1 MKNIFTPWRMDFIKS
16 KKPEHCV
23 FCKAG
28 TNIGGEGKDFIVYRG
43 EKCFVILNRYPCAT
57 GHIMII
63 PYRHCQKFED
73 LGNEELS
80 EMMILAKKFVS
91 VLKRAF
97 SPDGFNMGMNLGAAA
112 GAGIADHV
120 HLHIV
125 PRWVGDT
132 NFMPIFAEVKIHPTD
147 LEGAYKAILQALEV
161 IA

>member
-1 MKNIFTPWRMDFIKS
+1 MDFIKS

-43 EKCFVILNRYPCAT
+43 EKCFVILNRYPYAT

-97 SPDGFNMGMNLGAAA
+97 TPDGFNMGMNLGAAA
-112 GAGIADHV
+112 GAGIADHI

-125 PRWVGDT
+125 PRWIGDT

-147 LEGAYKAILQALEV
+147 LEGVYKAILQALE
-161 IA
+161 ATA